1 MDATNPSNRAGKYC
15 NHSRKRPNARIRT
28 TLVDG
33 LPRVYIEAIKK
44 IKKDDE
50 VLYDYGE
57 RLNITKS

>member
-28 TLVDG
+28 ALVDG

-57 RLNITKS
+57 R